1 MNVAFGDKRARRSSG
16 LRQLLRNCHLMT
28 LVIRNPPTS
37 WVPPFDKKQAT
48 GIEPASSAW
57 EADILP
63 MYYACIKT
71 TTSILYKVAVKNSIA
86 N

>member
-37 WVPPFDKKQAT
+37 WVPPFDKQQAT

-63 MYYACIKT
+63 MYYACKKLNCPYLRQG
-71 TTSILYKVAVKNSIA
+71 S
-86 N
+86 